1 MTHSEQLQTWMR
13 AHMPDLAAELV
24 GVPPLLYLARL
35 NALTGAGV
43 RSCDTIEDGS
53 KRFLAALQDLS
64 GEP

>member
-13 AHMPDLAAELV
+13 AHMPELAAELV
-24 GVPPLLYLARL
+24 GKPPLLYRARL